1 MARVCLSTP
10 DRLRDDLERSG
21 VVGQRRPSNT
31 AMNSSS
37 ALPEPSPDR
46 RSLSTRSRETHPGRL
61 RAWLRALPLQRRVAY
76 LTTVA
81 VALAVALTSVAGYL
95 TLRVSLYRALDA
107 EMVETATQLAV
118 VPVAQ
123 DIRILGGLTERA
135 LRAGNVSVAAIRTDG
150 EVFNVPDERDHLV
163 LGATELA
170 VARLQSGYSA
180 RSGVTTG
187 GEEYRIVAVPITDLG
202 NYALVLGR
210 PLQPTNDILSSLLL
224 VLIIFGVGGVI
235 IAAVVGAYVA
245 RSSLRPVREL
255 SAAVEHVSVTKELT
269 PITIKASGDIAVLA
283 ESFNQM
289 LRSLASSR
297 DRQAR
302 LIADAGHELRTPLTS
317 LRTNIELL
325 AADAES
331 GMLRQKDRIAILA
344 DVKAQLVEFTDLI
357 GDLVQL
363 ARDETASMPE
373 ALDFRNVVNSAL
385 DRVRRRAHGLV
396 FDVEL
401 NPFYVI
407 GDSDPLERAV
417 TNLLDNAVKWSP
429 PGGTIRVQLEGDRL
443 RVADQG
449 PGITEADMPFIFDRF
464 YRGDTA
470 RQTAGTGLGLSI
482 VAQTIAQHG
491 GWVRAGRSAQ
501 GGAEFTIQLPGAT
514 SLEGLAQ
521 PTQPSGPPH
530 LAPASPPAASPS
542 AASTGSSLAESGR
555 KRQN

>member
-1 MARVCLSTP
+1 V
-10 DRLRDDLERSG
+10 
-21 VVGQRRPSNT
+21 
-31 AMNSSS
+31 
-37 ALPEPSPDR
+37 
-46 RSLSTRSRETHPGRL
+46 
-61 RAWLRALPLQRRVAY
+61 
-76 LTTVA
+76 
-81 VALAVALTSVAGYL
+81 TSVAGYV
-95 TLRVSLYRALDA
+95 TLRISLYNALD
-107 EMVETATQLAV
+107 EELVEIASSLAA

-123 DIRILGGLTERA
+123 DIRTLGGLTERA
-135 LRAGNVSVAAIRTDG
+135 LRVGNVSVAAIRTDG
-150 EVFNVPDERDHLV
+150 EIFHVPDERDHLV
-163 LGATELA
+163 LGAEELA

-202 NYALVLGR
+202 NYALILGR
-210 PLQPTNDILSSLLL
+210 PLQPTNDILSSLWL

-255 SAAVEHVSVTKELT
+255 SAAVEQIGVTKELT
-269 PITIKASGDIAVLA
+269 PITIRASGDIAVLA

-297 DRQAR
+297 ERQAQ

-325 AADAES
+325 AADASS
-331 GMLRQKDRIAILA
+331 GILKQQDRIDILA

-363 ARDETASMPE
+363 ARDETASSPE
-373 ALDFRNVVNSAL
+373 PLDFRIVVHSAV
-385 DRVRRRAHGLV
+385 DRVRLRGHGLL

-401 NPFYVI
+401 NPFYVV
-407 GDSDPLERAV
+407 GDSDTLERAV

-449 PGITEADMPFIFDRF
+449 PGIAEADMPFIFDRF

-470 RQTAGTGLGLSI
+470 RQTPGTGLGLSI
-482 VAQTIAQHG
+482 VAQTITQHG
-491 GWVRAGRSAQ
+491 GWIRAGRSAQ
-501 GGAEFTIQLPGAT
+501 GGAEFTVQLPGAT
-514 SLEGLAQ
+514 SLEDLIG
-521 PTQPSGPPH
+521 PEESGGS
-530 LAPASPPAASPS
+530 ASPATPTHTAPTVAASAAPS
-542 AASTGSSLAESGR
+542 VGPSLAESGR
-555 KRQN
+555 KRQS